1 MQGKRQKWCRS
12 RSDDF
17 RRGCF
22 RQNSKN
28 EFNSFT
34 PTKAGTYYI
43 IYESAYEENGKQ
55 ISTKKEFN
63 ILILGG
69 DTDSFLTSDGNGEEI
84 SSGCG
89 STLGDLV
96 VGTGILVV
104 GLLTFL
110 RKGKKES

>member
-1 MQGKRQKWCRS
+1 MTISVEDASGRTVKM
-12 RSDDF
+12 
-17 RRGCF
+17 
-22 RQNSKN
+22 NSA
-28 EFNSFT
+28 NSFT

-69 DTDSFLTSDGNGEEI
+69 DTDSSLTSDGNGEEI
-84 SSGCG
+84 SSRCG

-96 VGTGILVV
+96 VGTGILIV
-104 GLLTFL
+104 GLLTFCERGR
-110 RKGKKES
+110 RKVDLF

>member
-1 MQGKRQKWCRS
+1 MLIGIKSIR
-12 RSDDF
+12 
-17 RRGCF
+17 
-22 RQNSKN
+22 
-28 EFNSFT
+28 
-34 PTKAGTYYI
+34 
-43 IYESAYEENGKQ
+43 YESAYEENGKQ